1 VLQILDLRH
10 ITPDQIKFLFE
21 ISAYWAAG
29 DYNAVVRGQGVY
41 RILYVVFALGT
52 AHLALLCGVE
62 LQRYFAQ
69 EQQLQ
74 LVEAQTKAIAAEV
87 ASIRQ
92 ELVWAD
98 SPDYLEEKA
107 RSLGYVF
114 PNEVLHAKP
123 R

>member
-1 VLQILDLRH
+1 ME
-10 ITPDQIKFLFE
+10 F
-21 ISAYWAAG
+21 
-29 DYNAVVRGQGVY
+29 VRGQGVY

-62 LQRYFAQ
+62 VQRYFAQ
-69 EQQLQ
+69 QQQLR
-74 LVEAQTKAIAAEV
+74 LVEGQTRALAAEV

-92 ELVWAD
+92 ELARAEN
-98 SPDYLEEKA
+98 PDYLEEKA

-114 PNEVLHAKP
+114 PDEVLHAKP